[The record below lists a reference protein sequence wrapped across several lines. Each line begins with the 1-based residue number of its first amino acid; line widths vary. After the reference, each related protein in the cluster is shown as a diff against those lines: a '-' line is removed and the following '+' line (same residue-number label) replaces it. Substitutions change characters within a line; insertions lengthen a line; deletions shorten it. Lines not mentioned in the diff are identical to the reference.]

1 MKTGNNWLMNSLQVK
16 ALQKNCNITATYI
29 YWWLRSL
36 TKSVLPQALAKRLQH
51 CGPQHLSGATVCARL
66 ATLLWCV
73 ATCWVLLVQV
83 WLLSTMLPNIFAIC
97 FFEMLWSFGQDFT
110 LKIHSIQGV
119 ILLWTTLLFSAALGF
134 TMTLNKLIVYMYV

>member
-1 MKTGNNWLMNSLQVK
+1 MLNLQYMKTGNNWLMNSLQVK

-29 YWWLRSL
+29 DWWLRSL
-36 TKSVLPQALAKRLQH
+36 TKSVLPQALAKQLQH
-51 CGPQHLSGATVCARL
+51 CGPQHLSDATVCARL

-83 WLLSTMLPNIFAIC
+83 W
-97 FFEMLWSFGQDFT
+97 SFGQDFT

-119 ILLWTTLLFSAALGF
+119 MLLWTTLLFSAALGF
-134 TMTLNKLIVYMYV
+134 TMTLNKLIVYMYI